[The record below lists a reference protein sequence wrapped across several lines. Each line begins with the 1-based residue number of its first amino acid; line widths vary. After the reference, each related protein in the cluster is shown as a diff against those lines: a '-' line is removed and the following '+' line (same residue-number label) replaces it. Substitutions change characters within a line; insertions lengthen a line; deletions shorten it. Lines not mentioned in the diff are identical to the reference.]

1 MFSSLEKTA
10 ILCYSFLIPSS
21 TLWAQPNRLAA
32 HIDDHR
38 RVVLPD
44 SVHPK
49 AQPQYDAG
57 PVDPSLKIGYI
68 TLLLKPSPGQQA
80 TLEQLL
86 VEQQDRSSPNYHRWL
101 TPEQFGDRF
110 GLSASDYAA
119 AVSWI
124 ESQGLHVEDLASAR
138 NWVAF
143 SGSATQVS
151 NAFQTE
157 IHRFLVNGETH
168 FANATA
174 LRIPAALDGV
184 INGVRGLNDFWK
196 RPGPKPE
203 FTTSSGLHQ
212 LAPGDW
218 ATIYDVTP
226 LYNMGID
233 GTGQRLVILG
243 RSDMDQSYIDSFRGM
258 FGLSP
263 SQIEIHLIGP
273 DPGVTNA
280 AGEAALDLEWSG
292 AIARN
297 ATIVYVYSNNFFDAA
312 QAAVDQNLAPVMSL
326 SFGTCEPDGVPGNRV
341 IAQQANAQGITW
353 LASSGD
359 SGPAGCDPHGIF
371 GSTQGGVASLGLAV
385 SIPASF
391 PEVTAMG
398 GTEFNEGSGQYW
410 QSTNSA
416 NGGSAISYIPEMAWN
431 DTPAGGGLLASGGG
445 ASIDFP
451 KPAWQAGPGV
461 PDDNARDVPDVSFNA
476 SGDHDGYMVVNANGQ
491 VVTGGTSASSPSF
504 AGVIALLNQ
513 YVVTHG
519 FQTQPGL
526 GNINPDLY
534 RLAQTTT
541 NIFHDIIQGNNIV
554 PCAQGSPDCVT
565 GSYGFTAAPGYDL
578 ATGLGSI
585 DVANLVTAW
594 PASNNQIVLTAS
606 PASITLGDT
615 VQLTATIFPLL
626 KAIPLVVL
634 PGQTAPTGTVTFS
647 TGTTILGSASVVNV
661 AGSGMATLTVTGP
674 VLPSGTTTVVATYS
688 GDSNFNGA
696 AGSVAVQVA
705 SPSTGSSVLISI
717 APNPAHAGQSVRLSL
732 TEENGVGTT
741 ITGWTI
747 NGSDRSSLIVPD
759 FGSASLPAYGTV
771 STSFATT
778 PSPTIPAVRLY
789 QFTGTD
795 ANGRTW
801 SEQYT
806 LTLVGT
812 SAQDLVLSSASGTC
826 PQLLLEEQNGL
837 EVQLTRFLV
846 DGQDMTNQIQTL
858 FGTTRMAPFGA
869 LQATICGAGSN
880 FEVDGTTQIGE
891 PVEATLSYQ
900 GPSSGSGTPAVSGTV
915 TLSVPGGSG
924 SSAQA
929 TITANLTGS
938 NPTVSVF
945 PSNQT
950 TSWLTAAIAA
960 QQVSLVASSAGL
972 ANGVYNATLILQAT
986 NATPQLIEIPVVF
999 EIGPSSALTIGGVS
1013 NGASFQPAF
1022 APGMILSVF
1031 GTELAPSTQ
1040 SAAALPLPLALAG
1053 ASASVNG
1060 VPAPLYYVSSG
1071 QLNIQIPYET
1081 GAGPAVLGVNNNGQ
1095 VASYV
1100 FTAAPSAPGIFT
1112 DASGALI
1119 PFSSG
1124 KPGDTLTLF
1133 ITGDGDVLPALATGA
1148 SPFTYTPLALLPQP
1162 RLPLSVSVGGV
1173 TAAIAFAGIPPGLA
1187 GVTQVNFVIPLNV
1200 SPGPQPVVVTVGG
1213 VASNTGNLTVMP

>member
-1 MFSSLEKTA
+1 MLWSPKRTA
-10 ILCYSFLIPSS
+10 ILCYSLLIPSS
-21 TLWAQPNRLAA
+21 TLWAQPNRIAF
-32 HIDDHR
+32 DDNR

-49 AQPQYDAG
+49 ARPQYDQG

-68 TLLLKPSPGQQA
+68 TLMLNPSAGQQA
-80 TLEQLL
+80 TLDQLL

-101 TPEQFGDRF
+101 TPEQFGDGF
-110 GLSASDYAA
+110 GLSTGDYAA

-124 ESQGLHVEDLASAR
+124 ESQGLHIEDRARAR

-143 SGSATQVS
+143 SGSAKQVS
-151 NAFQTE
+151 HAFQTE

-168 FANATA
+168 FANTTP
-174 LRIPAALDGV
+174 LRIPAALDGR

-196 RPGPKPE
+196 RPDPKPE
-203 FTTSSGLHQ
+203 FTTSSGVHQ
-212 LAPGDW
+212 LAPADW

-243 RSDMDQSYIDSFRGM
+243 RSDMNQSFVDSFRSM
-258 FGLSP
+258 FGLAP
-263 SQIEIHLIGP
+263 SQIEMHLIGP

-312 QAAVDQNLAPVMSL
+312 QASVDQNLAPVMSL
-326 SFGTCEPDGVPGNRV
+326 SFGTCEPEGVPGNRA

-410 QSTNSA
+410 QSSSSA
-416 NGGSAISYIPEMAWN
+416 NGGSAISYIPEMVWN
-431 DTPAGGGLLASGGG
+431 DTPAGGGLLTSGGG

-451 KPAWQAGPGV
+451 KPSWQTGPGV
-461 PDDNARDVPDVSFNA
+461 PKDNARDVPDVSFNA

-491 VVTGGTSASSPSF
+491 VITGGTSASSPSF

-519 FQTQPGL
+519 FQTEPGL

-541 NIFHDIIQGNNIV
+541 NIFHDITQGNDIV

-594 PASNNQIVLTAS
+594 PAPNNQIVVTAS

-661 AGSGMATLTVTGP
+661 AGSGMSTFTVSGP
-674 VLPSGTTTVVATYS
+674 VLPAGATTVVATYS

-717 APNPAHAGQSVRLSL
+717 TPNPAHAGQSVRLSL

-741 ITGWTI
+741 ITSWTI

-778 PSPTIPAVRLY
+778 PTQSIPAVRLY
-789 QFTGTD
+789 QFTGMD
-795 ANGRTW
+795 ADGRTW
-801 SEQYT
+801 SQQYT

-846 DGQDMTNQIQTL
+846 DGQDITNKIQTL
-858 FGTTRMAPFGA
+858 FGTTRLAPFGA
-869 LQATICGAGSN
+869 LQATFCGAGSI
-880 FEVDGTTQIGE
+880 FELDGITQIGE
-891 PVEATLSYQ
+891 PAEATLTGSYQ
-900 GPSSGSGTPAVSGTV
+900 PLSSGSGTPLLSGPV
-915 TLSVPGGSG
+915 TLSAPGGSG
-924 SSAQA
+924 SSATA
-929 TITANLTGS
+929 TITSNLRGS
-938 NPTVSVF
+938 NPAVSVF

-950 TSWLTAAIAA
+950 TSWLTATVVA

-986 NATPQLIEIPVVF
+986 TPTPQAIEIPVVF
-999 EIGPSSALTIGGVS
+999 EVGPSSAMSIGGVS

-1031 GTELAPSTQ
+1031 GTQLAPSTQ
-1040 SAAALPLPLALAG
+1040 LAAALPLPLALAG
-1053 ASASVNG
+1053 VSASVNG
-1060 VPAPLYYVSSG
+1060 IAAPLYYVSPG

-1081 GAGPAVLGVNNNGQ
+1081 GAGSAVLGVNNNGQ

-1100 FTAAPSAPGIFT
+1100 FTVAPSAPGIFT
-1112 DASGALI
+1112 DSSGALI

-1124 KPGDTLTLF
+1124 KSGDTLTLF

-1148 SPFTYTPLALLPQP
+1148 SPFTYTPVALLPQP
-1162 RLPLSVSVGGV
+1162 RLPLSITVGGV
-1173 TAAIAFAGIPPGLA
+1173 TAAIAFVGIPPGLA
-1187 GVTQVNFVIPLNV
+1187 GVTQVNFVIPPNV

-1213 VASNTGNLTVMP
+1213 VASNTGNLTVTP